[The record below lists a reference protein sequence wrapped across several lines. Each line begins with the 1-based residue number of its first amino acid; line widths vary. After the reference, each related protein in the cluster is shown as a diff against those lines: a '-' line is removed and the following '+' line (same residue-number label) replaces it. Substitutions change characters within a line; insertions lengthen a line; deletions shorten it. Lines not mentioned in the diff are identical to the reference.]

1 MIKKF
6 LLALVMALP
15 LCAWAQAPKFGVVDV
30 QSVLQDMPELKEV
43 DAKIAEASKTYE
55 TEYAKIQEE
64 VQKNTPSCRL
74 SARTPMHS
82 KPSKSAV

>member
-30 QSVLQDMPELKEV
+30 QSVLQDMP
-43 DAKIAEASKTYE
+43 
-55 TEYAKIQEE
+55 
-64 VQKNTPSCRL
+64 
-74 SARTPMHS
+74 
-82 KPSKSAV
+82 